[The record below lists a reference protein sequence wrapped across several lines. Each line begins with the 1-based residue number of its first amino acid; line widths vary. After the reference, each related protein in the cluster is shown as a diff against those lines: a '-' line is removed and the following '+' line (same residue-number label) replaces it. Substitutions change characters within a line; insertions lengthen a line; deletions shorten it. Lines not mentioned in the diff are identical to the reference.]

1 MGKAELRELFMAD
14 PVARALEVL
23 NDALM
28 RDADAITALVN
39 ARVPCNDRLARHPSI
54 RIGEYEGVC
63 QVGLLGLLNG
73 ILTDAP
79 TAVVGAKGTRDER
92 SGWFVRIRTF
102 VDLRRESTDVVA

>member
-1 MGKAELRELFMAD
+1 MAD
-14 PVARALEVL
+14 PVGRALEVL
-23 NDALM
+23 NDALK

-63 QVGLLGLLNG
+63 RVGVLGLLNG

-79 TAVVGAKGTRDER
+79 AAVIGAKGTRDER
-92 SGWFVRIRTF
+92 SGRFVRIRAF
-102 VDLRRESTDVVA
+102 VDLRRESTNVVA